1 MEPRLQGPQREALS
15 RARGAQGVEAQPG
28 RPPLCCARRAW
39 PRTPVHPLRHGEQW
53 VLSRGRPQL
62 RGRKR
67 RPIDDGRARRRRW
80 GRVVCHLDRMRCWW
94 TARLRRGRHG
104 SLWGVSLQQ
113 VGLGPPLIGRP
124 ARTDARAIAGG
135 LWAMSGALLASLVTG
150 GDARWLKGGV
160 SVVIGVVVT
169 VASWGRFPEW
179 RDEPSSMKW
188 VPMIA
193 AIQTGIVVVIWWR
206 VAA

>member
-1 MEPRLQGPQREALS
+1 
-15 RARGAQGVEAQPG
+15 
-28 RPPLCCARRAW
+28 
-39 PRTPVHPLRHGEQW
+39 
-53 VLSRGRPQL
+53 
-62 RGRKR
+62 
-67 RPIDDGRARRRRW
+67 
-80 GRVVCHLDRMRCWW
+80 
-94 TARLRRGRHG
+94 
-104 SLWGVSLQQ
+104 
-113 VGLGPPLIGRP
+113 
-124 ARTDARAIAGG
+124 
-135 LWAMSGALLASLVTG
+135 MSGALLASLVTG